1 MDLDAP
7 VSPGDGT
14 ISHIKEDPDDCLQ
27 CGLCCKIFGD
37 RIAPTVENLYAWLEG
52 GRHDILRFFMAC
64 REDGTWVPCTDLAI
78 PDLGEIHA
86 VEMRDPDTGGYLSVC
101 PFLRRVSKNRYLCG
115 IHTMKPEMCR
125 NYQPW
130 IWGETYFNR
139 CRALKERE
147 GRSPWSKFPD

>member
-1 MDLDAP
+1 M
-7 VSPGDGT
+7 
-14 ISHIKEDPDDCLQ
+14 EQDPDECLQ

-37 RIAPTVENLYAWLEG
+37 KIYPTPENLYSWLVS
-52 GRHDILRFFMAC
+52 GRDDILRFFVAC
-64 REDGTWVPCTDLAI
+64 REDGKWVPCTELVLS
-78 PDLGEIHA
+78 DLGDVRA
-86 VEMRDPDTGGYLSVC
+86 VEMRDPDTGGYLAVC
-101 PFLRRVSKNRYLCG
+101 PFLRRVSKSRYLCG

-147 GRSPWSKFPD
+147 EKSPWARFPE